1 MTKLE
6 KAEKIIE
13 KTGVTY
19 DEAKEALEAC
29 GEDMLDAIVYLENQ
43 GKVKGPAQQVYTTKT
58 EDSSKEFQQAAKAYE
73 AAEEEKLGNIFL
85 RLLKWCG
92 QLIKKGCENFFI
104 IKRHGE
110 EIISAPVIV
119 LVLLL
124 LFAFWVI
131 VPILIVGLFFGYSYS
146 FRGEITKAVDLNT
159 AFDKAAEAAESVKK
173 EFHEESKKE
182 SRPEK

>member
-1 MTKLE
+1 M
-6 KAEKIIE
+6 
-13 KTGVTY
+13 
-19 DEAKEALEAC
+19 
-29 GEDMLDAIVYLENQ
+29 
-43 GKVKGPAQQVYTTKT
+43 
-58 EDSSKEFQQAAKAYE
+58 
-73 AAEEEKLGNIFL
+73 
-85 RLLKWCG
+85 
-92 QLIKKGCENFFI
+92 
-104 IKRHGE
+104 
-110 EIISAPVIV
+110 

>member
-1 MTKLE
+1 MIKVRKGIETMTKLE

-85 RLLKWCG
+85 RLL
-92 QLIKKGCENFFI
+92 QVVRAANQE
-104 IKRHGE
+104 
-110 EIISAPVIV
+110 
-119 LVLLL
+119 
-124 LFAFWVI
+124 
-131 VPILIVGLFFGYSYS
+131 GL
-146 FRGEITKAVDLNT
+146 
-159 AFDKAAEAAESVKK
+159 
-173 EFHEESKKE
+173 
-182 SRPEK
+182 